1 MALVAA
7 AIGAVSALGL
17 RELIVRLV
25 NRTDGNSAAGATKAT
40 EIVANGSS
48 HTAKASSAAS
58 ASSGAAASSTA
69 AADWQPARHVQ
80 PPHPDWKPGQPQ
92 PCPLPGGDTFIE
104 VDTQTTPPGDLYPLV
119 ISAAVPR
126 PVAFISSVDSQGG
139 VNLSPYSFFNAMG
152 FNPPTVAI
160 GLCHSPARPGGKKDT
175 LHNIEETGEF
185 VVNVMS
191 EWFVEA
197 ANHTC
202 GDYPRGVDEMRLA
215 GLTPLAS
222 TKVRPP
228 RVAESAVHME
238 CRLRTI
244 HHVKNETTGAVTT
257 SIAIGEVLAFHV
269 SSGVAGRSPSGKLTV
284 DMAALAP
291 VARCGGVTYARCTE
305 LYELA
310 RPDGQG
316 RYPGQQPA
324 AAAAAAALAAGATG
338 AAKKDG
344 GGKKGAGGPAAVGG
358 AAPAAQQVA
367 REQALGGKQHPAA
380 GAGGG

>member
-1 MALVAA
+1 MALVGA
-7 AIGAVSALGL
+7 AIGAVSALGI
-17 RELIVRLV
+17 RELVVRLL
-25 NRTDGNSAAGATKAT
+25 NRKKDASAAGGAKAT
-40 EIVANGSS
+40 EIVANGTS
-48 HTAKASSAAS
+48 HSANAGS
-58 ASSGAAASSTA
+58 AVGASSGAAASSSA
-69 AADWQPARHVQ
+69 AADWQPARHVK
-80 PPHPDWKPGQPQ
+80 PPHPGWRPGQPQ
-92 PCPLPGGDTFIE
+92 PCPLPGADTFIE
-104 VDTQTTPPGDLYPLV
+104 VDTRSTPPGDLYPLV

-126 PVAFISSVDSQGG
+126 PVAFISSVDLQGA

-160 GLCHSPARPGGKKDT
+160 GLCHSPARPEGKKDT
-175 LHNIEETGEF
+175 LHNIEQTGEF
-185 VVNVMS
+185 VVNIMS

-202 GDYPRGVDEMRLA
+202 GDFPRGVDEMALA

-269 SSGVAGRSPSGKLTV
+269 SAAVAGRSPSGKLTV
-284 DMAALAP
+284 DPVALAP

-305 LYELA
+305 LYDMA

-316 RYPGQQPA
+316 RYPGEAAKAAEA
-324 AAAAAAALAAGATG
+324 AAAA
-338 AAKKDG
+338 
-344 GGKKGAGGPAAVGG
+344 GKAQGAGGAAAAVSA
-358 AAPAAQQVA
+358 AAPAAQQA
-367 REQALGGKQHPAA
+367 GPAPAQAAGQGQGQKHPAA
-380 GAGGG
+380 GAGSG